1 MSTETRTYTLTA
13 SPDVLRRVE
22 RFLAL
27 LHYNAGHSAIFGLQF
42 DGDGR
47 DRLAVDPPPDPA
59 LALPAQRIGRALDG
73 LEYVGSD
80 DLYRARAVAG
90 NVVYLY
96 REIPAKGID
105 LLLRKRAGEP
115 HGEVVEEWP
124 RTGPTESAGS
134 SRSYSEVAPR

>member
-1 MSTETRTYTLTA
+1 MSTETRTYTITA
-13 SPDVLRRVE
+13 SPDVLRRFE

-47 DRLAVDPPPDPA
+47 DRLTVDPPPDPA

-73 LEYVGSD
+73 LEYVGATGEYHASSF
-80 DLYRARAVAG
+80 AQSAV
-90 NVVYLY
+90 YSY

-105 LLLRKRAGEP
+105 LLLRKRAGVI

-124 RTGPTESAGS
+124 RTTPNEAAGS
-134 SRSYSEVAPR
+134 ARSQGEAAP

>member
-1 MSTETRTYTLTA
+1 MSTETRTYTITA
-13 SPDVLRRVE
+13 SPDVLRRFE

-47 DRLAVDPPPDPA
+47 DRLTVDPPPDPA

-73 LEYVGSD
+73 LEYVGATGEYHARSVSERV
-80 DLYRARAVAG
+80 YR
-90 NVVYLY
+90 Y
-96 REIPAKGID
+96 REIPAEGID
-105 LLLRKRAGEP
+105 LLLRKRAGEL

-124 RTGPTESAGS
+124 RTTPNEAVGSA
-134 SRSYSEVAPR
+134 RSHGEVTPR

>member
-1 MSTETRTYTLTA
+1 MSTETRTYTITA
-13 SPDVLRRVE
+13 SPDVLRRFE

-47 DRLAVDPPPDPA
+47 DRLTVDPPPDPA

-73 LEYVGSD
+73 LEYVEATGEYHARSVSERV
-80 DLYRARAVAG
+80 YR
-90 NVVYLY
+90 Y
-96 REIPAKGID
+96 REIPAEGID
-105 LLLRKRAGEP
+105 LLLRKRAGVI

-124 RTGPTESAGS
+124 RTTLNEAAGS
-134 SRSYSEVAPR
+134 ARSQGEAAP